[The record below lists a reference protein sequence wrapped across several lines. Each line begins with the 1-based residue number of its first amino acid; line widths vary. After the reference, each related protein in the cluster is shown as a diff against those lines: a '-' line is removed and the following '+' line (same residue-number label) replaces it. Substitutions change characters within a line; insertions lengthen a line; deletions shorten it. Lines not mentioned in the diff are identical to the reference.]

1 MEHCTYSTDCAGC
14 VTEGDTLLSI
24 ENVNLKYGDHVVL
37 RDVNATIKDVHRRC
51 HVQGQVVGFLGPS
64 GIGKTQLFRIIAGLN
79 KPTSGGVYVNTKH
92 ELVQAGMVGVVAQ
105 SYTLFEHRTIFGNLM
120 LAASKKYPKNERKD
134 KIEFYLKSLGMEGYG
149 HSYPANLSGGQRQRI
164 AIIQQLLCS
173 EHFLLMD
180 EPYSG
185 LDLVMLEKVNKLIAD
200 IACMDDLNTV
210 IVISHDIHAVAS
222 VADHLWLLGY
232 ERDAAGNIIQ
242 GARIV
247 ETYNLIDLG
256 LCWQENIQTR
266 PDFVDFVRHV
276 GDRFRTLR

>member
-1 MEHCTYSTDCAGC
+1 MHCTYSTDCTGC
-14 VTEGDTLLSI
+14 VTAGDTLLSI
-24 ENVNLKYGDHVVL
+24 EHVNLQYGDHIVL
-37 RDVNATIKDVHRRC
+37 RDVNATIQKVKRRC

-79 KPTSGGVYVNTKH
+79 KPTSGGVFINSHH
-92 ELVQAGMVGVVAQ
+92 EEVRAGMVGVVSQ
-105 SYTLFEHRTIFGNLM
+105 GYTLFEHRTVAGNLM
-120 LAASKKYPKNERKD
+120 LAASKKYKGKEKLD
-134 KIEFYLKSLGMEGYG
+134 KIYEYAKILGMENYL
-149 HSYPANLSGGQRQRI
+149 HAYPAKLSGGQRQRI

-210 IVISHDIHAVAS
+210 IVISHDIPALAS
-222 VADHLWLLGY
+222 VADHLWALGY
-232 ERDAAGNIIQ
+232 ERDEKGEIIP

-247 ETYNLIDLG
+247 ETYNLIDAG

-266 PDFVDFVRHV
+266 PDFVDFVRTV
-276 GDRFRTLR
+276 GERFRTLK